1 MASPSLSQAAGS
13 ARAAEQTGA
22 VSYDKFAGWCALAAG
37 VSGFLYSIAF
47 IVLKDAGLSAFFLL
61 LGGLLGTAVVPAVYE
76 RLRATDA
83 AFARWGLV
91 LGLAAA
97 IGSLIHGGYDLAN
110 AVNPPAT
117 PNLDL
122 PSQIDP
128 RGLLTFGVA
137 GLGLLVF
144 AWLMSRTGTFPRGL
158 AYIGY
163 IAGVL
168 LVWIYLGR
176 LIILQPPNLIIV
188 VPALLAGFLANPAW
202 YIGLGLA
209 LMRGRR

>member
-1 MASPSLSQAAGS
+1 
-13 ARAAEQTGA
+13 
-22 VSYDKFAGWCALAAG
+22 
-37 VSGFLYSIAF
+37 
-47 IVLKDAGLSAFFLL
+47 
-61 LGGLLGTAVVPAVYE
+61 
-76 RLRATDA
+76 
-83 AFARWGLV
+83 
-91 LGLAAA
+91 
-97 IGSLIHGGYDLAN
+97 LIHGGYDLAN
-110 AVNPPAT
+110 AINPPAS

-128 RGLLTFGVA
+128 RGMLTFGVA
-137 GLGLLVF
+137 GIGLLVF

-168 LVWIYLGR
+168 LLWIYLGR
-176 LIILQPPNLIIV
+176 LIILQPTNLIIV
-188 VPALLAGFLANPAW
+188 VPALLAGFIANPAW